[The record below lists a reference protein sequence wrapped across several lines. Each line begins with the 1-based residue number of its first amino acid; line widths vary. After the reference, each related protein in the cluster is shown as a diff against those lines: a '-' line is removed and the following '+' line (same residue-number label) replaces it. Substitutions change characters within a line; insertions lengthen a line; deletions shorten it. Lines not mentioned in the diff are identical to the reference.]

1 MSEPIPP
8 TSPTPPSPAPS
19 PAPSQTQSQSTT
31 PTTAAETRPPKKKRH
46 VLRWIFLILLLLVV
60 GGLAFLY
67 INLNS
72 IVRSTVEKQSQVA
85 LNVPT
90 TLGGA
95 NVSVFG
101 GKVNLSN
108 FNVGSPQGFVAPEM
122 LSLGGIDVAVKLTE
136 LRNDPIH
143 VASINVANPKLVL
156 EQKGMNFN
164 VRKFVEQLPPGEE
177 DPTPPG
183 EEKPINLIIDDLK
196 ITGAQ
201 VVFRP
206 DAGALSSVP
215 GLSQSINLK
224 QEYVLNIPP
233 IEMKNIGTGEGASNG
248 AAIKDITT
256 MIVTQMASKAAESND
271 LPPELRQI
279 LSGDLSQLADMAKQ
293 RLGAEARKHIDQAKA
308 EIQKN
313 ITEKLPGEL
322 GKTVGGIVNDPN
334 ALKDPGKAV
343 GDILKGATTRPAGST
358 TQPATPVDRA
368 KQVEEGLK
376 GILGGRRTPTTQP
389 R

>member
-19 PAPSQTQSQSTT
+19 PSPSQTQSQSTT
-31 PTTAAETRPPKKKRH
+31 PTTPAETHPPKKKRR
-46 VLRWIFLILLLLVV
+46 VLRWIFLILLLLIV
-60 GGLAFLY
+60 GGLALLY

-90 TLGGA
+90 SLGGA
-95 NVSVFG
+95 NVSIFG

-108 FNVGSPQGFVAPEM
+108 FNVGSPEGFVAPEM

-143 VASINVANPKLVL
+143 VASINVSNPKLVL
-156 EQKGMNFN
+156 EQKGMGFN
-164 VRKFVEQLPPGEE
+164 VKKFVEQLPPGEE
-177 DPTPPG
+177 DPPAEG
-183 EEKPINLIIDDLK
+183 EEPINLIIDDLK

-206 DAGALSSVP
+206 DPSALSAVP
-215 GLSQSINLK
+215 GLADKIKLK
-224 QEYVLNIPP
+224 SEYVLNIPP

-248 AAIKDITT
+248 AAIKDVTT
-256 MIVTQMASKAAESND
+256 MIVTGMAQKAAESND

-279 LSGDLSQLADMAKQ
+279 LSGDLSQLTELAKAK
-293 RLGAEARKHIDQAKA
+293 LGAE
-308 EIQKN
+308 
-313 ITEKLPGEL
+313 
-322 GKTVGGIVNDPN
+322 VN
-334 ALKDPGKAV
+334 
-343 GDILKGATTRPAGST
+343 
-358 TQPATPVDRA
+358 
-368 KQVEEGLK
+368 KQL
-376 GILGGRRTPTTQP
+376 
-389 R
+389 

>member
-19 PAPSQTQSQSTT
+19 PSPSQTQSQSTT
-31 PTTAAETRPPKKKRH
+31 PTTPAETHPPKKKRR
-46 VLRWIFLILLLLVV
+46 VLRWIFLILLLLIV
-60 GGLAFLY
+60 GGLALLY

-90 TLGGA
+90 SLGGA
-95 NVSVFG
+95 NVSIFG

-108 FNVGSPQGFVAPEM
+108 FNVGSPEGFVAPEM

-143 VASINVANPKLVL
+143 VASINVSNPKLVL
-156 EQKGMNFN
+156 EQKGMSFN

-183 EEKPINLIIDDLK
+183 EEEPINLIIDDLK

-206 DAGALSSVP
+206 DAGALSAVP
-215 GLSQSINLK
+215 GLGQSINLK
-224 QEYVLNIPP
+224 QEYILNIPP

-248 AAIKDITT
+248 AAIKDVTT

-279 LSGDLSQLADMAKQ
+279 LSGDLSQLADMAKE

-358 TQPATPVDRA
+358 TQPTSPADRA

-376 GILGGRRTPTTQP
+376 GLIPGRK
-389 R
+389 